1 MHLTNRS
8 FENAG
13 LRNVELDVVGGGGAV
28 VGDFRTG
35 KQYTL
40 LNDRSNYTDKMIKL
54 LNFRKM

>member
-28 VGDFRTG
+28 VGDFRTA

-40 LNDRSNYTDKMIKL
+40 LKD
-54 LNFRKM
+54 